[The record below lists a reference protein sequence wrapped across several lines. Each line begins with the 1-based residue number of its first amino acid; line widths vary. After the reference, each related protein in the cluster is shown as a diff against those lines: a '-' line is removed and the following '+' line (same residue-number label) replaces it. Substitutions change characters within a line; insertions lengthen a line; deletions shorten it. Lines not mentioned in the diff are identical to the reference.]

1 VRAGGE
7 AFGHVA
13 AAEWREGEAEKTHLA
28 ADVLLLE
35 LLLQAARK
43 SGILI
48 DVLLLAQRQHTVVE
62 QHFNTPQSLCQI
74 A

>member
-1 VRAGGE
+1 MRTGGK

-13 AAEWREGEAEKTHLA
+13 AAEWREAEKTHLA

-62 QHFNTPQSLCQI
+62 QHFNTPQSLCQVV
-74 A
+74 